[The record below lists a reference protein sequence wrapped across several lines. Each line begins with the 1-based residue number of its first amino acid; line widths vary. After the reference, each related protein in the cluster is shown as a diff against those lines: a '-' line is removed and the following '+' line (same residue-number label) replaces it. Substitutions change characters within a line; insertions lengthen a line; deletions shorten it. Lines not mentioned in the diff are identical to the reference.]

1 MKLGRDRATTTKKL
15 DQTDQK
21 RANTNPP
28 PNLRTNSVREKSV
41 IRVPL
46 DDVKATTY
54 LWYLNYAY
62 YTKLDFFLN

>member
-28 PNLRTNSVREKSV
+28 PNLRTLGPRKKSV

-46 DDVKATTY
+46 DEQPTCGTLITHTTQ
-54 LWYLNYAY
+54 N
-62 YTKLDFFLN
+62 